1 MEYDEAPGCSYLTNR
16 SSVNS
21 SNLFMSE
28 TFNSEADNVS
38 DDSLVNNSPLEVQSN
53 KNIDNPG
60 LMWTLPVNDLEE
72 ENLIEGNDVDDPD

>member
-1 MEYDEAPGCSYLTNR
+1 MEYDEGPGCSYLTNR

-28 TFNSEADNVS
+28 TCNSEADNVS
-38 DDSLVNNSPLEVQSN
+38 DDFLVNNSPLEVQSN

-60 LMWTLPVNDLEE
+60 LMWTL
-72 ENLIEGNDVDDPD
+72 NL